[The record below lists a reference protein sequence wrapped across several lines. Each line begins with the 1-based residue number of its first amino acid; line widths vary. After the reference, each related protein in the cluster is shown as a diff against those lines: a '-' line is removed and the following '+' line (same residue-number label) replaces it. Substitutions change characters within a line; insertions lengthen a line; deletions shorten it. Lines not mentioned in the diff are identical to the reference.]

1 MYDAF
6 EWDAGR
12 SRANAAAHGIDL
24 ESAATIFDGPVLAR
38 PDDRA
43 AYGERRFIGVGASHG
58 VELTIVFTVRSPR
71 LCRIVSARRAHGRE
85 REAYHQAVAHS
96 VAR

>member
-12 SRANAAAHGIDL
+12 SRSNIDAHGIDL

-43 AYGERRFIGVGASHG
+43 AFGERR
-58 VELTIVFTVRSPR
+58 
-71 LCRIVSARRAHGRE
+71 
-85 REAYHQAVAHS
+85 S
-96 VAR
+96 VPLSYR